1 MLLKMSIS
9 FVEILYSA
17 HRIGLS
23 KYFIHGAH
31 AAERGKKGM
40 VSLFFINVLSH
51 FLQKCCIWYVNIID
65 IGKYDSK
72 AQLWQGFHE
81 AYDSYG
87 FLKEDPTV
95 LLMIVEKS

>member
-23 KYFIHGAH
+23 KYSIHGAH
-31 AAERGKKGM
+31 AAERGKKGT

-51 FLQKCCIWYVNIID
+51 FCRNVVFGMSTSLIFGSMIQR
-65 IGKYDSK
+65 
-72 AQLWQGFHE
+72 L
-81 AYDSYG
+81 SYG
-87 FLKEDPTV
+87 KVFTRHMTVMDFLKKIPQFF
-95 LLMIVEKS
+95 